1 MYNNNR
7 NKVHNKCSA
16 LESFQIHLSAP
27 LSVEK
32 LSSTKLVRGA
42 RKVGDLWFK
51 PLDSE
56 MVGDAAIAN

>member
-16 LESFQIHLSAP
+16 LESFQKHLSAP

-32 LSSTKLVRGA
+32 LSSTKLVPGA
-42 RKVGDLWFK
+42 RKVGDHRYRRYMRESSKF
-51 PLDSE
+51 
-56 MVGDAAIAN
+56 